1 MNIERHVE
9 LASNIGRSLAHLG
22 PDDHEMA
29 IEAAMLAGTHWL
41 NAALHADR
49 IADEDEDVVHCS
61 MLVVNTVRK
70 YAVAEPALVGALQE
84 IEDLRPLHV
93 RGDVPGGSAAGHRA
107 LDLLAAMRLRAIDAI
122 TAIDAID
129 AIDAIEAEGSTHSA
143 DSLQEAR

>member
-9 LASNIGRSLAHLG
+9 LASNIGRSLPRIG

-41 NAALHADR
+41 NAALHADGV
-49 IADEDEDVVHCS
+49 AGEDEDVVHCS

-70 YAVAEPALVGALQE
+70 YAVAEPALVSALQE

-93 RGDVPGGSAAGHRA
+93 RGDVPGGSAAGRRA
-107 LDLLAAMRLRAIDAI
+107 LDLLAAMRLRAI
-122 TAIDAID
+122 
-129 AIDAIEAEGSTHSA
+129 EALGSTHSV
-143 DSLQEAR
+143 DSPQEAR

>member
-1 MNIERHVE
+1 MNIDRHVE
-9 LASNIGRSLAHLG
+9 LALNIGCSLARLG

-41 NAALHADR
+41 NAALHEGG
-49 IADEDEDVVHCS
+49 IAGEDEDVVHCS

-70 YAVAEPALVGALQE
+70 YAIAEPVLVGALQE

-93 RGDVPGGSAAGHRA
+93 RGDVPGGASAGHRA
-107 LDLLAAMRLRAIDAI
+107 LDLLAAMRLRTIA
-122 TAIDAID
+122 
-129 AIDAIEAEGSTHSA
+129 AIEATGSAHSA